1 MAVRKIIEIDENKC
15 DGCGLCANACHE
27 GAIQMIN
34 GKAKLVRDDYC
45 DGLGDCIGSCPQ
57 DAITIIERDAAAY
70 DQAAVDAHLGKSNA
84 AAPKMSGCPG
94 TMARSLA
101 QKDSPSPSSCNCQDA
116 STAPSGKS
124 MLGHWPVQLTLL
136 APNAPYFQNADLLL
150 AADCVPFAVA
160 DFHGKF
166 LAGKTVAVGC
176 PKLDDA
182 GSYVEKLTQIFKL
195 NKINSLTVVHMEVP
209 CCSGMMA
216 IAMRAIEAAGIELEI
231 KDIMVSLQGD
241 ILSENVV

>member
-27 GAIQMIN
+27 GAIQIID

-57 DAITIIERDAAAY
+57 DAITIIEREAAAY
-70 DQAAVDAHLGKSNA
+70 DQAAVDAHLGKTNTE
-84 AAPKMSGCPG
+84 APKMSGCPG
-94 TMARSLA
+94 TMARTLA
-101 QKDSPSPSSCNCQDA
+101 QKNSASPSSCSCQDA
-116 STAPSGKS
+116 STTPSAKS
-124 MLGHWPVQLTLL
+124 MLGHWPVQITLL

-182 GSYVEKLTQIFKL
+182 GSYVEKLAQIFKL

-216 IAMRAIEAAGIELEI
+216 IATKAIEIAGIELKI
-231 KDIMVSLQGD
+231 KDVMVSLQGD
-241 ILSENVV
+241 ILSEKMV